1 MNQLELFAEPVTGY
15 EVKAI
20 KPQYTHHLLLNVHYA
35 KRIPPITKA
44 FGLFLDSDLV
54 GVITFGMPASP
65 ALCKGV
71 CGEEYKGHV
80 LELNRLCLVNNLPN
94 EASRLVGGALRLLK
108 DPFIIVS
115 YADTAQSHEGI
126 IYRATNFLYTGL
138 TASRSE
144 WTIKGL
150 EHMHSK
156 AISNGN
162 DLSSIKEKYGDDFY
176 YRERSRK
183 HRYITFTGN
192 KTERKAFRNALK
204 YQVTPYP
211 KQQTKETNNEQ
222 N

>member
-1 MNQLELFAEPVTGY
+1 MNQLELFCEPVFGY
-15 EVKAI
+15 EVKPI

-35 KRIPPITKA
+35 HRIPHITKA
-44 FGLFLDSDLV
+44 FGLFFDSELV

-71 CGEEYKGHV
+71 CGEAYKGYV

-126 IYRATNFLYTGL
+126 VYRATNFLYTGL

-144 WTIKGL
+144 WAVKGL
-150 EHMHSK
+150 EHLHSK
-156 AISNGN
+156 AISNGT
-162 DLSSIKEKYGDDFY
+162 DLVSIKEKYGDDFY

-183 HRYITFTGN
+183 HRYIIFTGN

-204 YQVTPYP
+204 YQVSPYP
-211 KQQTKETNNEQ
+211 QDQTKETK
-222 N
+222 